1 MLISSY
7 VTRPDVYARLTPDG
21 RHIIVDL
28 ERARGVSMTLSAAEA
43 AALRDA
49 LTEALDAL
57 TEALL
62 SLPEGHR

>member
-1 MLISSY
+1 MLISSF
-7 VTRPDVYARLTPDG
+7 VTRPNVYARLTPDG
-21 RHIIVDL
+21 RHIMVDL

-43 AALRDA
+43 TDLRDA

-62 SLPEGHR
+62 SIPEGQR